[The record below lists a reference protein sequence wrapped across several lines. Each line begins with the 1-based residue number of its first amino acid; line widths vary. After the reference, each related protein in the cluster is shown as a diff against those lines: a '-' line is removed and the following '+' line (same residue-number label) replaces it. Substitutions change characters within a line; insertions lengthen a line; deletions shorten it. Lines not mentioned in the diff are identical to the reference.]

1 MSFGFGSSVGDAI
14 QVLTLLKEEYGK
26 WQAAPELYKDLIR
39 EVKLLQFSLEAF
51 QGTINIEHP
60 QWTTLLAEWKE
71 LLSDAETF
79 TEKHG
84 GLGTSAR
91 DLRLGTETRAWRF
104 EPSTPDLPEDVQV
117 IICGI
122 SWRLISLSRTN
133 HSQPAHRRRSNT
145 ERSK

>member
-1 MSFGFGSSVGDAI
+1 MSFGYSVGDAI

-84 GLGTSAR
+84 GLGTSSPHPKVR
-91 DLRLGTETRAWRF
+91 IRFRLDHTTF
-104 EPSTPDLPEDVQV
+104 TS
-117 IICGI
+117 
-122 SWRLISLSRTN
+122 
-133 HSQPAHRRRSNT
+133 HRRKLKETYKWLSLLRQMVT
-145 ERSK
+145 G